1 MKTTIHRW
9 VEMQFQPDKIE
20 TFLSV
25 FESSKAKIRAREGCL
40 SLQLIQDPQ
49 QPHILCTS
57 SIWESEDALNAY
69 RDSELFQVT
78 WSLTKP
84 LFQAKAKAKTYILMD
99 WQP

>member
-9 VEMQFQPDKIE
+9 VEMQFQPDKIDA
-20 TFLSV
+20 FLSV
-25 FESSKAKIRAREGCL
+25 FESAKAKIRARKVCL
-40 SLQLIQDPQ
+40 SLQLIQDPL

-84 LFQAKAKAKTYILMD
+84 LFQAKAEAKTYILMD

>member
-9 VEMQFQPDKIE
+9 VEMQFQPDKIDS
-20 TFLSV
+20 FLSV

>member
-9 VEMQFQPDKIE
+9 VEMQFQLDKIDA
-20 TFLSV
+20 FLSV

-57 SIWESEDALNAY
+57 SIWESEEALNAY
-69 RDSELFQVT
+69 RDSALFQAT

-84 LFQAKAKAKTYILMD
+84 LFQTKAKAKTYILMD

>member
-9 VEMQFQPDKIE
+9 VEMQFQLDKIDA
-20 TFLSV
+20 FLSV
-25 FESSKAKIRAREGCL
+25 FESSKAKIRTREGCL
-40 SLQLIQDPQ
+40 SLQLIQDPL

-84 LFQAKAKAKTYILMD
+84 LFQAKAEAKTYILMD

>member
-20 TFLSV
+20 AFLSV
-25 FESSKAKIRAREGCL
+25 FESSKTKIRAREGCL

-69 RDSELFQVT
+69 RNSELFQVT

-84 LFQAKAKAKTYILMD
+84 LFQAKAKAKTYILID

>member
-9 VEMQFQPDKIE
+9 VEMQFQPDKIDA
-20 TFLSV
+20 FLSV

-57 SIWESEDALNAY
+57 SIWESEEALNAY
-69 RDSELFQVT
+69 RDSALFHAT

-84 LFQAKAKAKTYILMD
+84 LFQAKAKAKTYILID